1 MVHYPQQIIRH
12 GPLIRS
18 WTMRHEGKLN
28 FFKQAS
34 KSSNFK
40 NITLSLARRHQ
51 LWLLY
56 QFQTSSLLDNEII
69 RGPIIRCNQLCEE
82 ETKTQTLMKNHLT
95 SCHINDQSLITRLK
109 WIKVNGLKYL
119 LNNAYLVTA
128 VEEDEPT
135 FSKLTDIVLVD
146 SSIILVF
153 YYKHCNT
160 TY

>member
-1 MVHYPQQIIRH
+1 MFRDLYCNESFIPKLHFMVHYPQQIIRH

-56 QFQTSSLLDNEII
+56 QFQTSSLLDNEA
-69 RGPIIRCNQLCEE
+69 QLFDAISYVK
-82 ETKTQTLMKNHLT
+82 KTPK
-95 SCHINDQSLITRLK
+95 LK
-109 WIKVNGLKYL
+109 L
-119 LNNAYLVTA
+119 
-128 VEEDEPT
+128 
-135 FSKLTDIVLVD
+135 
-146 SSIILVF
+146 
-153 YYKHCNT
+153 
-160 TY
+160 